1 MQVVIVDTPA
11 EVGRVA
17 AAKITQL
24 IRRRAD
30 AVLGLATGSSPL
42 AIYAELA
49 RQVREEGLDCS
60 AVRAFALDE
69 YVGLPADHPESY
81 RSVIRREVVEPLG
94 LTPALVH
101 VPDGTAED
109 VVAACAAYEQEISEA
124 GPVDIQILGI
134 GSNGHIGFNE
144 PTSSFASRTRIKT
157 LAPKTRADN
166 ARFFASADEVPTHCL
181 TQGLGTILGAK
192 TLLLVAQGEKKADAV
207 AKMVEGP
214 LISMCPA
221 TALQLHGD
229 AIVVVDQAAAS
240 RLTLTDYYNYTSAN
254 LPAWQRFYDPSDA
267 VSEPSEP
274 TGPQ

>member
-17 AAKITQL
+17 AAKITSL

-49 RQVREEGLDCS
+49 RQVREEGLDCT

-109 VVAACAAYEQEISEA
+109 VVAACAAYEQRLSEV

-214 LISMCPA
+214 VISMCPA

-240 RLTLTDYYNYTSAN
+240 RLTLTDYYNYTFAN

-267 VSEPSEP
+267 ASEPSEP
-274 TGPQ
+274 AGPQ

>member
-1 MQVVIVDTPA
+1 VVNVHSVPSA
-11 EVGRVA
+11 GSSRGVAPVPPQRAQSA
-17 AAKITQL
+17 AAGKLTSPQSPHSAPIS
-24 IRRRAD
+24 
-30 AVLGLATGSSPL
+30 LGASDG
-42 AIYAELA
+42 
-49 RQVREEGLDCS
+49 
-60 AVRAFALDE
+60 
-69 YVGLPADHPESY
+69 
-81 RSVIRREVVEPLG
+81 
-94 LTPALVH
+94 H
-101 VPDGTAED
+101 VA
-109 VVAACAAYEQEISEA
+109 
-124 GPVDIQILGI
+124 
-134 GSNGHIGFNE
+134 FNE